1 MLICY
6 NTSIEVFNNYRI
18 YLLSTSQRMCS
29 HCFPILS
36 SGVAF
41 CISSGDGGVHV
52 FASFFSS
59 FFLLPPLLAISLL
72 KKPPDCPLGALARFS
87 NNEVN
92 TFTSACSALTA
103 THTVKRKISAIFMFL
118 CCVRFLFVYEI
129 YERSI
134 VYNLQFGLLYIGIY
148 SIFLSLFCYNHY
160 I

>member
-18 YLLSTSQRMCS
+18 YLLSTSQRVYS

-36 SGVAF
+36 SGFAGA
-41 CISSGDGGVHV
+41 SSL
-52 FASFFSS
+52 
-59 FFLLPPLLAISLL
+59 LLPPLLAISLL

-134 VYNLQFGLLYIGIY
+134 AYNLQFVLLYIGIY